1 MLTKGGKM
9 FYGNIIGR
17 PKEMVKPVLIRSV
30 IVFLVAVFCLG
41 AGIAEA
47 GPLMDRIEAG
57 KTIRL
62 GFANEIPW
70 AYPGEGNKP
79 LGFAN
84 AITIGALKEMGYE
97 NLEPVVTDWG
107 GLIPGLKA
115 NRFDVITGGMY
126 ILNSRCQNVS
136 FSEPIGIFG
145 DAFIVAKGNPKGLE
159 NYQDVKE
166 KGAVFVTGAGFN
178 TVEAAKA
185 EGVPDSKIM
194 QVPGMS
200 EILAAVRSGRA
211 DAGGLTYFSAL
222 NLAKE
227 AKGAIEVTNPSAL
240 PEKYLNWV
248 GIGFRKED
256 PDFLKKFN
264 AALASY
270 LGSNKMLKDVKE
282 YGYTKDQLPGD
293 MKTEWVC
300 TNR

>member
-1 MLTKGGKM
+1 M
-9 FYGNIIGR
+9 
-17 PKEMVKPVLIRSV
+17 
-30 IVFLVAVFCLG
+30 
-41 AGIAEA
+41 AEA
-47 GPLMDRIEAG
+47 GPLMDRIKAG
-57 KTIRL
+57 ETIRL
-62 GFANEIPW
+62 GFANEVPW

-84 AITIGALKEMGYE
+84 AITIGVLKEMGYE
-97 NLEPVVTDWG
+97 NYEPVVTDWG

-145 DAFIVAKGNPKGLE
+145 DAFIVAKGNPKGLQ
-159 NYQDVKE
+159 NYQDIKRT
-166 KGAVFVTGAGFN
+166 GAVFVTGAGFN
-178 TVEAAKA
+178 TVEAAKD
-185 EGVPDSKIM
+185 EGVPESKIM
-194 QVPGMS
+194 QVPGMT

-227 AKGAIEVTNPSAL
+227 AEGSIEVTNPSAL

-256 PDFLKKFN
+256 PDFLEKFN
-264 AALASY
+264 AALKSY
-270 LGSNKMLKDVKE
+270 LGTDKMLKDVE
-282 YGYTKDQLPGD
+282 QYGYSKDQLPGD

-300 TNR
+300 ENR

>member
-1 MLTKGGKM
+1 MFCANSYSVTGKRCR
-9 FYGNIIGR
+9 FG
-17 PKEMVKPVLIRSV
+17 VLVLAAI
-30 IVFLVAVFCLG
+30 FCLG
-41 AGIAEA
+41 AAVADA
-47 GPLMDRIEAG
+47 GPLMDRIEDG

-70 AYPGEGNKP
+70 AYPGENNKP

-84 AITIGALKEMGYE
+84 AITIGVLKEMGYT

-126 ILNSRCQNVS
+126 ILKTRCENVS

-159 NYQDVKE
+159 NYKDIVE
-166 KGAVFVTGAGFN
+166 KNATFVTGAGFN
-178 TVEAAKA
+178 TVEAAKD
-185 EGVPDSKIM
+185 EGVSESKIM
-194 QVPGMS
+194 QVPGMT

-227 AKGAIEVTNPSAL
+227 AKGEIEVTNPAAL

-264 AALASY
+264 AALNSY
-270 LGSNKMLKDVKE
+270 LGSEKMLKDVAQ

-293 MKTEWVC
+293 MNTDWVC
-300 TNR
+300 KNR